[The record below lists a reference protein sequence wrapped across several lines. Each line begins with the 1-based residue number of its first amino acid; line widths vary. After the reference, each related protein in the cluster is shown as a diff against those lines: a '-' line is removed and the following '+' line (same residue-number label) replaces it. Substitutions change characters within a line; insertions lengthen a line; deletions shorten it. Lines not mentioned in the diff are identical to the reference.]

1 MIVMTRRGVLL
12 GATAMTAAGLW
23 RPIVGQAQT
32 ERVNYALITACTAY
46 PNLRPEHALVGPNH
60 DAVLVKEYLTG
71 NAPVKFDAANVKV
84 LADNLDISNGS
95 PTHGNI
101 LGSIADI
108 QARAK
113 PGDFVYLHLSGH
125 GSQQPAIDPSTETDG
140 MDEIFLPADVQ
151 FWSGDSKLM
160 PNALQDDEIGA
171 ALDSLRDKGAN
182 VWIVID
188 ACHSG
193 TATRAA
199 EIGQNV
205 MVMRKVEPKD
215 MGVPADVLDK
225 AKAQQA
231 TRDVA
236 AAQSTARPQP
246 GFAVNRGKKNSQAAE
261 QPAPPAGKGKLIA
274 FFAAQTVETT
284 PEMPLPV
291 GVEGA
296 TSYGLFTYMIF
307 QEMAKNPTQSYRQL
321 GQAIL
326 QQYAA
331 GGLQRPTPLFE
342 GELDAP
348 VFGAEPG
355 DRILQWPIVVANGE
369 PTIAAGL
376 LHRLA
381 KGSKLVIVP
390 TAAALNEA
398 AIGAVE
404 VKAAKN
410 LSSLLTTVE
419 AGGKPRMKPEEI
431 PAGAFARL
439 TDVVVDFALIVARP
453 GFDDDGLKHE
463 VAMVHKVLDGIAADA
478 KKKFSIKLVDA
489 GQPADIRLVVMR
501 ENAIQGAAASASD
514 QPALWFL
521 SATGDVEPNGK
532 ELPPLIQIDPL
543 NPRKLADATSANL
556 QTIFRA
562 VSLARLGGAS
572 ADRINRVNVEF
583 SIRRVKPNTME
594 PLRAAEVPVVNPQD
608 EIHVVAKNDS
618 PDNIDVNI
626 LYIGSDYSI
635 SRIAAE
641 RLVPGGEINKGLLYF
656 SDKTFGME
664 RMVAV
669 LTPAPPLSAM
679 EDLKYLE
686 QGGVPPVTREAGAGG
701 QHGLRAM
708 LGEIGAAPATR
719 AALALGGP
727 TSGGAAA
734 EGAVMMFPLRTQ
746 PAS

>member
-1 MIVMTRRGVLL
+1 MISMTRRRVLL
-12 GATAMTAAGLW
+12 GATAMTAVGLW
-23 RPIVGQAQT
+23 RPMIAMAQT
-32 ERVNYALITACTAY
+32 DRTNYALIAAVTAY

-60 DAVLVKEYLTG
+60 DAVLVQEYLTR
-71 NAPVKFDAANVKV
+71 NAPVKFEPANVKV
-84 LADNLDISNGS
+84 LADNLEIAAAS
-95 PTHGNI
+95 PTHQNI
-101 LGSIADI
+101 LDSVAQIA
-108 QARAK
+108 AKAK

-125 GSQQPAIDPSTETDG
+125 GSQQPAIDASTETDG
-140 MDEIFLPADVQ
+140 MDEIFLPQDVK

-171 ALDSLRDKGAN
+171 ALDNLRAKGAN

-193 TATRAA
+193 TATRATD
-199 EIGQNV
+199 IGAQV

-215 MGVPADVLDK
+215 LGVPENVLEE
-225 AKAQQA
+225 ARAQQA
-231 TRDVA
+231 TRDISA
-236 AAQSTARPQP
+236 TQSMAPAKA
-246 GFAVNRGKKNSQAAE
+246 GYAISRGKKSGQSEQSAAPQGE
-261 QPAPPAGKGKLIA
+261 GKLIA

-296 TSYGLFTYMIF
+296 TSYGLFTYTIF

-326 QQYAA
+326 LQYAA

-355 DRILQWPIVVANGE
+355 DRILQWPIAIVDGE
-369 PTIAAGL
+369 ATIAAGQ
-376 LHRLA
+376 LHRLS
-381 KGSKLVIVP
+381 KGSKLAIVP
-390 TAAALNEA
+390 TAAALDDA
-398 AIGAVE
+398 VIGYVE

-410 LSSLLTTVE
+410 LSSLLATVE
-419 AGGKPRMKPEEI
+419 SGGRPRMKAQDI
-431 PAGAFARL
+431 PAGSFARL
-439 TDVVVDFALIVARP
+439 IDVVVDFALIVARP
-453 GFDDDGLKHE
+453 GNADDSLKHE
-463 VAMVHKVLDGIAADA
+463 TAMANKALDDIAADA
-478 KKKFSIKLVDA
+478 KKKFNVKLVDA

-501 ENAIQGAAASASD
+501 ENAIAGASANASD

-521 SATGDVEPNGK
+521 SATGDIEPNGL
-532 ELPPLIQIDPL
+532 ELPPLVQIDPL
-543 NPRKLADATSANL
+543 DPRKLTAATATNL
-556 QTIFRA
+556 ETIFRA
-562 VSLARLGGAS
+562 VSLARLGGATAGGIS
-572 ADRINRVNVEF
+572 RVKVDF
-583 SIRRVKPNTME
+583 SIRRVKSDTME
-594 PLRAAEVPVVNPQD
+594 PLRAAEVPRVNPRD
-608 EIHVVAKNDS
+608 EIHVIAKNDS
-618 PDNIDVNI
+618 ADNIDINI

-686 QGGVPPVTREAGAGG
+686 QGGVPPATRDVSGN
-701 QHGLRAM
+701 QGLRAM
-708 LGEIGAAPATR
+708 LGAIGAAPSTR
-719 AALALGGP
+719 SALTLGGP
-727 TSGGAAA
+727 TSGGGA

-746 PAS
+746 PES

>member
-1 MIVMTRRGVLL
+1 MISMTRRSVLL
-12 GATAMTAAGLW
+12 GATALTAAGLW

-32 ERVNYALITACTAY
+32 ERTNYALITAVTAY

-60 DAVLVKEYLTG
+60 DAVLVQEYLIG

-84 LADNLDISNGS
+84 LADNLDIAGGS
-95 PTHGNI
+95 PTHQNI

-108 QARAK
+108 TAKAK

-125 GSQQPAIDPSTETDG
+125 GSQQPAIDASTETDG
-140 MDEIFLPADVQ
+140 MDEIFLPQDVK

-171 ALDSLRDKGAN
+171 ALDGLRDKGAN
-182 VWIVID
+182 VWIVVD

-199 EIGQNV
+199 DIGNNV

-215 MGVPADVLDK
+215 MGVPEDVLDK

-231 TRDVA
+231 TRDLA
-236 AAQSTARPQP
+236 AAESTAPAKP
-246 GFAVNRGKKNSQAAE
+246 GFAISRGKKTAQTE
-261 QPAPPAGKGKLIA
+261 APEAPAGKGKLIA

-355 DRILQWPIVVANGE
+355 DRILQWPIAVTDGE
-369 PTIAAGL
+369 ATIPAGL
-376 LHRLA
+376 LHRLS
-381 KGSKLVIVP
+381 KGSKLAIVP
-390 TAAALNEA
+390 TAAALNDA
-398 AIGAVE
+398 AIGYVE

-419 AGGKPRMKPEEI
+419 SGGKPRMKPEDI
-431 PAGAFARL
+431 PAGSFARL

-453 GFDDDGLKHE
+453 GADDESLKHE
-463 VAMVHKVLDGIAADA
+463 TAMANKALDNIAADP
-478 KKKFSIKLVDA
+478 KKKFNLKLVDA
-489 GQPADIRLVVMR
+489 GQPADIRLAVMR
-501 ENAIQGAAASASD
+501 ENAIQGAAANASD

-532 ELPPLIQIDPL
+532 ELPPLVQIDPL
-543 NPRKLADATSANL
+543 DPRKLEEATAANL
-556 QTIFRA
+556 QTIYRA
-562 VSLARLGGAS
+562 VSLARLGGAT
-572 ADRINRVNVEF
+572 ADGISRVKVDF
-583 SIRRVKPNTME
+583 SIRRVKPDTME
-594 PLRAAEVPVVNPQD
+594 PLRAAEVPVVHPRD
-608 EIHVVAKNDS
+608 EIHVIAKNDS

-641 RLVPGGEINKGLLYF
+641 RLVPGGEIKKGLLYF

-686 QGGVPPVTREAGAGG
+686 QGGVPPATRDVGG
-701 QHGLRAM
+701 NRGLSAM
-708 LGEIGAAPATR
+708 LSAIGVAPSTR
-719 AALALGGP
+719 SALAMGGP
-727 TSGGAAA
+727 TSSSGGS

-746 PAS
+746 PGS